1 LQDGG
6 GFRTAVVSGGKVAGD
21 DDCKTAVIADAKVA
35 GDGDCMTVVIA
46 GQRWLQE
53 GRLR

>member
-6 GFRTAVVSGGKVAGD
+6 GFRTAVVSGAKVAGD

-35 GDGDCMTVVIA
+35 GDGHCRTTV
-46 GQRWLQE
+46 
-53 GRLR
+53 

>member
-1 LQDGG
+1 M
-6 GFRTAVVSGGKVAGD
+6 VSGGKVAGD